1 MCVFQISGSVQ
12 VDSIFT
18 EGPHDLMTEQHDTT
32 PNSTPGWRGRAGAIT
47 RAITAVGAG
56 LGYGYATHDVGQA
69 LTVTAVAL
77 SLLREAFG
85 RPPQ

>member
-1 MCVFQISGSVQ
+1 MAEYQ
-12 VDSIFT
+12 
-18 EGPHDLMTEQHDTT
+18 DTT
-32 PNSTPGWRGRAGAIT
+32 PNPTAGWRGRAGAIT

-56 LGYGYATHDVGQA
+56 LGYGYITRDVGQA
-69 LTVTAVAL
+69 VTVTAVAL

>member
-1 MCVFQISGSVQ
+1 MDDDQ
-12 VDSIFT
+12 
-18 EGPHDLMTEQHDTT
+18 DTT
-32 PNSTPGWRGRAGAIT
+32 HGPTSERRGRSGGITRAGRAGAIT